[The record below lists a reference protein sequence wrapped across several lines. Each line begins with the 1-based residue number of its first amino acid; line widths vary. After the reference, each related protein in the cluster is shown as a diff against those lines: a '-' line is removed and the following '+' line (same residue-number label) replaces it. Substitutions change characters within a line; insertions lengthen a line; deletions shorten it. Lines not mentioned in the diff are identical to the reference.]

1 MKPLVDPSDFP
12 ATRNHAYLNTAS
24 VALMYRGAHE
34 ATMQWLQDIA
44 EEGTVT
50 FDEIAEETVFDDLHR
65 AAARLL
71 NARPED
77 IAVGSNATEL
87 LASLAWALSP
97 AQNTNIVS
105 TETAF
110 PSTVYPWA
118 RVARHTKCDLRLARS
133 EDHYVDAEQL
143 LKLIDDATAVVCIS
157 DVEYATGQR
166 YDVAML
172 AETAHAHGAL
182 LVIDATQ
189 SAGAVPID
197 VTAVGVDALVTAGY
211 KWLCGPF
218 GVAIMYLAPHLQATL
233 DPGVVGFRSHRA
245 MWDLKAGRLE
255 LPATARR
262 FEFSTMAYGCAI
274 GLARSIEYLLE
285 IGIDRIFDH
294 DRELAD
300 RLIEGL
306 LACGAELVSPPPRGE
321 HERSPIVAAR
331 FAGRSATE
339 IANHLKSERIAVSA
353 RRGMVRFSPHLYNE
367 VADVERALGEIA
379 RLLGVA

>member
-1 MKPLVDPSDFP
+1 MKRLVDPSDFP

-34 ATMQWLQDIA
+34 AAMQWLRGLA

-71 NARPED
+71 NASPED
-77 IAVGSNATEL
+77 IAAGSNATEL

-118 RVARHTKCDLRLARS
+118 RVARHTKCDLRLAPS
-133 EDHYVDAEQL
+133 QGNYVDAKHL
-143 LKLIDDATAVVCIS
+143 LELIDDTTAVVCIS

-172 AETAHAHGAL
+172 AQTAHAHGAL

-197 VTAVGVDALVTAGY
+197 VAALGVDALVTAGY

-233 DPGVVGFRSHRA
+233 DPGVVGFRSHRD
-245 MWDLKAGRLE
+245 MWDLDAHRLD
-255 LPATARR
+255 LPQTARR
-262 FEFSTMAYGCAI
+262 FEFSTMAYGCAS

-294 DRELAD
+294 DMELAD
-300 RLIEGL
+300 LLIERL
-306 LACGAELVSPPPRGE
+306 PACGAELVSPREE

-339 IANHLKSERIAVSA
+339 IANHLKRERIAVSA

-367 VADVERALGEIA
+367 VTDVERALEEIERFLREA
-379 RLLGVA
+379 